1 MAWSFHGFFQTIV
14 VHHDEIFPTALDGP
28 MYEKVMTSD
37 DYVAGG
43 ARTTAADG
51 HPDNDQT
58 GDQNSAS
65 QSVHSSG
72 SEDEDDDG

>member
-1 MAWSFHGFFQTIV
+1 
-14 VHHDEIFPTALDGP
+14 